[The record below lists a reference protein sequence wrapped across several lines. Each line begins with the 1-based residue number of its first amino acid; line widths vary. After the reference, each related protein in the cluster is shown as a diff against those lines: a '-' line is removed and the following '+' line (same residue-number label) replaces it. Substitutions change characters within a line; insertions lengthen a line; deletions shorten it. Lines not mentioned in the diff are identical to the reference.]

1 MLRLQARTAMPDS
14 GLFFTG
20 CQSDFYSHCLWLLSV
35 QNPSCPKL
43 PRPAHGSHVLLQTL
57 RLASYPAIIYFPL
70 STTLVLGLPVALQR
84 PRSDLWAFVLCWS
97 LYQECSR
104 MSWLLTKNW
113 EGLQSYLRRQK
124 PPILHLIPWH
134 PDFCPQF
141 VSQTPPP
148 PHRIPRVGRSQ
159 PT

>member
-1 MLRLQARTAMPDS
+1 MLRLQARTTMPHS
-14 GLFFTG
+14 GLFFTS
-20 CQSDFYSHCLWLLSV
+20 CQSDFYSHRPLSA
-35 QNPSCPKL
+35 QSPSKL
-43 PRPAHGSHVLLQTL
+43 PRPSQSFHVLLQTL

-84 PRSDLWAFVLCWS
+84 PWSDLWAFVLCWS

-124 PPILHLIPWH
+124 PPILHLIPWY

-141 VSQTPPP
+141 VSQTPTSPYP
-148 PHRIPRVGRSQ
+148 
-159 PT
+159 